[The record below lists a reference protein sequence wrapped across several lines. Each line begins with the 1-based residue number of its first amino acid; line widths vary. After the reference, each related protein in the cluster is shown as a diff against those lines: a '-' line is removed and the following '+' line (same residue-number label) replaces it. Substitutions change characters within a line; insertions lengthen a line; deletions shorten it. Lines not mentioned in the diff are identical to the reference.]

1 MNLQRKY
8 LKRVKLASASAIA
21 LLSVNSF
28 FGIEQKVV
36 HADAVDSD
44 YHVAKAH
51 LTTKDGWSNDLQS
64 IVWNEKGQY
73 YDLYFLHST
82 RRKYHCISKDGKYY
96 AMERLLTYSSENC
109 R

>member
-1 MNLQRKY
+1 MLSLIFLGGVRMNLQRKY

-73 YDLYFLHST
+73 YDLYFLHSKN
-82 RRKYHCISKDGKYY
+82 RY
-96 AMERLLTYSSENC
+96 
-109 R
+109 